1 MKFKA
6 ILFKLVIK
14 RYFENILFNWIINS
28 NVNYQKITLQ
38 KEAIQTS
45 RMIMRSLY
53 LRSLKKV
60 VLLTRMKAR

>member
-1 MKFKA
+1 MKFKV